1 MMGFKVVVTL
11 PEGKKSHFVAYANNF
26 AGAKQAVDDVCKI
39 YAKKGLIVSPTANFF
54 DDQRDYVFPPKDHLA
69 NLKPEERCW
78 CGWKERGECASCPD
92 ELSFADNKR
101 VNHV

>member
-1 MMGFKVVVTL
+1 MMGFKVVVVL
-11 PEGKKSHFVAYANNF
+11 PEGKKSHFVVYANNS
-26 AGAKQAVDDVCKI
+26 AGAKQALDDVCKI

-54 DDQRDYVFPPKDHLA
+54 DDQRPCVLPPKDHLT

-101 VNHV
+101 VPK